1 MSLRTSTP
9 SLFVKTGSVVSV
21 DRVFLCSLQSRKGK
35 SFVRPQVLPQQHTAQ
50 PSVPY
55 FIRRKGQ
62 TKREAAAV
70 DVIVGDDLRL

>member
-1 MSLRTSTP
+1 VFVTKPQGQELRKAASP
-9 SLFVKTGSVVSV
+9 AS
-21 DRVFLCSLQSRKGK
+21 
-35 SFVRPQVLPQQHTAQ
+35 TAQ

-70 DVIVGDDLRL
+70 DVIVGDDLWLLTK